1 LGGDYGW
8 AHQYMGKKQVT
19 ILKEEM
25 GEKMDVMSD
34 EEEEKDTMLV
44 NPMFE

>member
-1 LGGDYGW
+1 
-8 AHQYMGKKQVT
+8 MGKKQVT